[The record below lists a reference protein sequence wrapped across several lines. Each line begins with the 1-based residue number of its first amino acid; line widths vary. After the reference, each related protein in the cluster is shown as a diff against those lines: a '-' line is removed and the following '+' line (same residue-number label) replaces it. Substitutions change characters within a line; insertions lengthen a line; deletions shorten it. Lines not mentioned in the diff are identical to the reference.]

1 LLNFTKFHGFGNDYI
16 VLEENAI
23 EDVLSVNEL
32 VRSICDRHYG
42 AGADGIVTVRRSQTE
57 GADFAARIFNSDG
70 SEAQISGNGT
80 RCAVAYLYYSGQWSE
95 PVLNLKTL
103 AGVKRYTLLETLSP
117 GHYWF
122 EAELGLPHFDSASIP
137 MITADPHARV
147 TNYPLQVDGMMFG
160 ITAVQTGNP
169 HCVIF
174 VEDFESVDWRR
185 LGSLLE
191 THEAFPQKT
200 NVEFVRVIDRNNIE
214 IRIWERGV
222 GETLSSGTCSC
233 GAAIASMIN
242 DHADRR
248 VSVHTEGGL
257 IQVEWRDDDQI
268 AMTGRADIIYRGE
281 YFLS

>member
-1 LLNFTKFHGFGNDYI
+1 LLNFIKFHGFGNDYI
-16 VLEENAI
+16 IIEENEL
-23 EDVLSVNEL
+23 EDVVSVNEL
-32 VRSICDRHYG
+32 VRRICDRHYG
-42 AGADGIVTVRRSQTE
+42 AGADGIVTVRRSQTDD
-57 GADFAARIFNSDG
+57 ADFAARIFNSDG

-80 RCAVAYLYYSGQWSE
+80 RCAVAYLYYSDQWSE
-95 PVLNLKTL
+95 PVLNLQTL
-103 AGVKRYTLLETLSP
+103 AGIKRYTLLETLSP

-122 EAELGLPHFDSASIP
+122 EAELGFPHFDSASIP

-147 TNYPLQVDGMMFG
+147 TNYPLQVDGIVLG

-242 DHADRR
+242 DHTDRR

-281 YFLS
+281 YYP